1 MSDLNLENIVG
12 FKAVDKN
19 GNEQNVTVDEM
30 VDMVSTRMVMAL
42 SETSTFAAA
51 AATGNDV
58 YENEL
63 PTVTD
68 AANVRVLQ
76 SSGDAAKMTMQSLAS
91 KLGELLPL
99 STNTNKGLTRRTAYF
114 DLIQGKL
121 YKIAYKEE
129 LYVYKPVICL
139 LYVLRNGISS
149 CYVASL
155 SGYRNGVSHF
165 KLICGNDIQFK
176 LYQKLN
182 SANYFDF
189 MLECPDNSAGIMEI
203 KAMIDLTVIETTEPL
218 SDWQQIATK

>member
-12 FKAVDKN
+12 FKAVDKD

-76 SSGDAAKMTMQSLAS
+76 SSGDAAQMTMQSLAS
-91 KLGELLPL
+91 KLG
-99 STNTNKGLTRRTAYF
+99 GLIGIEKVKKTVTATLEGSIIYSGDIGF
-114 DLIQGKL
+114 NSYIVSCNNGGMPFNLTIISNSGNMRYSIINGAIRQGYSIYVDGDKKQYL
-121 YKIAYKEE
+121 KIKRDETVNDQE
-129 LYVYKPVICL
+129 FNFTL
-139 LYVLRNGISS
+139 
-149 CYVASL
+149 
-155 SGYRNGVSHF
+155 F
-165 KLICGNDIQFK
+165 K
-176 LYQKLN
+176 
-182 SANYFDF
+182 
-189 MLECPDNSAGIMEI
+189 
-203 KAMIDLTVIETTEPL
+203 VV
-218 SDWQQIATK
+218 